1 VDRTRACRTS
11 IGGVETGDGN
21 GGTLGKVLSRPRYE
35 VIPTKGAEE
44 WARDLPDEAKV
55 SITCSPAKG
64 IEATLRLAEQL
75 AKRGFQVVPHISAR
89 LVADEGHLEEVV
101 RRLHG
106 FGVREV
112 FVIGGDAKKPV
123 GPFSGALD
131 LLSAMADMGHGFED
145 VGIGGYPEGHP
156 LIGDDTLRRVL
167 RDKQPFA
174 TYVVSQMCFDP
185 RAIVDWV
192 TDIRR
197 RRIRLPVIVGVPG
210 VVDKKRLFQVSR
222 KIGVGDSARFLK
234 KHTNLGVSLLTSLF
248 RSGGYSPD
256 GLIRELAPYVGKQ
269 EYNIAGFHVYTFNQV
284 ESTEKWR
291 HQILDIERASSTLSS
306 R

>member
-1 VDRTRACRTS
+1 MGC
-11 IGGVETGDGN
+11 VETGDRSGR
-21 GGTLGKVLSRPRYE
+21 TLGKVLSRPRYE
-35 VIPTKGAEE
+35 VIPTKGAED
-44 WARDLPDEAKV
+44 WARDLPKEAKV

-64 IEATLRLAEQL
+64 VEATLLLAERLAKQ
-75 AKRGFQVVPHISAR
+75 GFQVVPHISAR
-89 LVADEGHLEEVV
+89 LVADEGHLEEIV
-101 RRLHG
+101 RRLDSL
-106 FGVREV
+106 GVREI

-156 LIGDDTLRRVL
+156 LIDDETLRQVL

-174 TYVVSQMCFDP
+174 TYIVSQMCFDP
-185 RAIVDWV
+185 RGVVDWV

-197 RRIRLPVIVGVPG
+197 RGIRLPVIVGVPG
-210 VVDKKRLFQVSR
+210 VVDKKQLFQVSR

-234 KHTNLGVSLLTSLF
+234 KHTNLVASLVASLF

-256 GLIRELAPYVGKQ
+256 GLVKKLAPYVGKQ
-269 EYNIAGFHVYTFNQV
+269 DYNIAGFHVYTFNQV
-284 ESTEKWR
+284 ESTERWR
-291 HQILDIERASSTLSS
+291 HQVLDFERASSAFGS